1 MRGERHDVH
10 AQPPVEGV
18 QIFGERFPGPGHA
31 GPEARQRHAF
41 DLRQHPR
48 DVIAVFGFARR
59 QPEAAV
65 GHEHAGEAV
74 PDARRRQRIP
84 EQLCV
89 VVGMHVDEAG
99 RDDQPRGVDR
109 LGRAAVHL
117 AQRDDLARGNR
128 DVAGVAGLPASI
140 DQESVL
146 DEQIILHDASPA
158 RTARSAFPCMQRRF
172 LRCLRPFDKLRDP
185 AVKDGVNFNRFAV
198 RQQGLERGDRMDV
211 RSASS

>member
-10 AQPPVEGV
+10 AQPAVEGV

-31 GPEARQRHAF
+31 GAQARQRHAF

-48 DVIAVFGFARR
+48 DVVAVFGSARR

-74 PDARRRQRIP
+74 PDARRRQRVP
-84 EQLCV
+84 EQLGV
-89 VVGMHVDEAG
+89 VMGMHVDEAG
-99 RDDQPRGVDR
+99 RHDQPRGVDR
-109 LGRAAVHL
+109 LGRAAVHR

-128 DVAGVAGLPASI
+128 DVPGVPGRPASI

-146 DEQIILHDASPA
+146 DEQIVLHGASPA
-158 RTARSAFPCMQRRF
+158 RTVGPLPPSRAGTVRTTSRTSINARFETAARRMKYGRT
-172 LRCLRPFDKLRDP
+172 LAALPD
-185 AVKDGVNFNRFAV
+185 VNKN
-198 RQQGLERGDRMDV
+198 ET
-211 RSASS
+211 